1 MFDDKWDIIKILS
14 ERFFPR
20 PDFDDALKR
29 NLGHKVVI
37 QFYLKETNMFDEKEL
52 NTLDLSVKQDNLY
65 LEESF
70 SDLDMASI
78 RRLTPVKPN
87 GLKDKSRKQIFVGH
101 LNIMTPQGPIP
112 IQSPI
117 DARNLKEAMEMYPDA
132 MKIALKKMK
141 EEVEKLKEKQES
153 RIIVPG
159 N

>member
-1 MFDDKWDIIKILS
+1 
-14 ERFFPR
+14 
-20 PDFDDALKR
+20 
-29 NLGHKVVI
+29 
-37 QFYLKETNMFDEKEL
+37 MFDEKEL
-52 NTLDLSVKQDNLY
+52 DTVDLSVKQDNLY

-117 DARNLKEAMEMYPDA
+117 DARNLKEAMEMYPEA
-132 MKIALKKMK
+132 MKIALKKMRA
-141 EEVEKLKEKQES
+141 EVEKIKEKQES

-159 N
+159 S

>member
-1 MFDDKWDIIKILS
+1 
-14 ERFFPR
+14 
-20 PDFDDALKR
+20 
-29 NLGHKVVI
+29 
-37 QFYLKETNMFDEKEL
+37 MFDEKEL
-52 NTLDLSVKQDNLY
+52 NSLALSVNQDNLY

-117 DARNLKEAMEMYPDA
+117 DARNLKEAMEVYPDA
-132 MKIALKKMK
+132 MKTALKKMQK
-141 EEVEKLKEKQES
+141 EVEKLKEKQES

>member
-1 MFDDKWDIIKILS
+1 
-14 ERFFPR
+14 
-20 PDFDDALKR
+20 
-29 NLGHKVVI
+29 
-37 QFYLKETNMFDEKEL
+37 MFDEKKID
-52 NTLDLSVKQDNLY
+52 TLDLSVKQDNLY

-78 RRLTPVKPN
+78 RRLTPVRPN

-117 DARNLKEAMEMYPDA
+117 DARNLKEAMEMYPEA
-132 MKIALKKMK
+132 MKIALKKMQ
-141 EEVEKLKEKQES
+141 EEVEKIKDKQES

-159 N
+159 S

>member
-1 MFDDKWDIIKILS
+1 
-14 ERFFPR
+14 
-20 PDFDDALKR
+20 
-29 NLGHKVVI
+29 
-37 QFYLKETNMFDEKEL
+37 MFDEKEL
-52 NTLDLSVKQDNLY
+52 NALDLSVNKDNLY

-101 LNIMTPQGPIP
+101 LNLMTPQGPIP
-112 IQSPI
+112 IQTPI
-117 DARNLKEAMEMYPDA
+117 DARNLNEAMEMYPDA
-132 MKIALKKMK
+132 MKIALKRMK

-159 N
+159 S

>member
-1 MFDDKWDIIKILS
+1 
-14 ERFFPR
+14 
-20 PDFDDALKR
+20 
-29 NLGHKVVI
+29 
-37 QFYLKETNMFDEKEL
+37 MFDEKEL
-52 NTLDLSVKQDNLY
+52 NALDLSVKQDNLY

-101 LNIMTPQGPIP
+101 LNLMTPQGPIP
-112 IQSPI
+112 IQKPI
-117 DARNLKEAMEMYPDA
+117 DARNLKEALEMYPDA

-159 N
+159 S

>member
-1 MFDDKWDIIKILS
+1 LKNDRIL
-14 ERFFPR
+14 
-20 PDFDDALKR
+20 AGVLKR
-29 NLGHKVVI
+29 NLNNKVVI
-37 QFYLKETNMFDEKEL
+37 LFYLKEINMFDEKEL
-52 NTLDLSVKQDNLY
+52 NTLDLSVKQDSLY

-70 SDLDMASI
+70 SDLDMGSI

-112 IQSPI
+112 IQAPI
-117 DARNLKEAMEMYPDA
+117 DAGNLKEAMEMYPGV

-141 EEVEKLKEKQES
+141 EHVEKFNKEQES

-159 N
+159 S

>member
-1 MFDDKWDIIKILS
+1 VNAFFLGRIIDDD
-14 ERFFPR
+14 
-20 PDFDDALKR
+20 LKS
-29 NLGHKVVI
+29 NYSHKVVI
-37 QFYLKETNMFDEKEL
+37 RFYSKETHMFDEKEL
-52 NTLDLSVKQDNLY
+52 NALDLSVKQDNLY

-101 LNIMTPQGPIP
+101 LNLMTPQGPIP
-112 IQSPI
+112 IQSAI
-117 DARNLKEAMEMYPDA
+117 DARNLKEAMEMYPGA
-132 MKIALKKMK
+132 MKTALKKMQ

-159 N
+159 S

>member
-1 MFDDKWDIIKILS
+1 MITWDNIKIWS
-14 ERFFPR
+14 ERFFLR
-20 PDFDDALKR
+20 PDFDDAVKK
-29 NLGHKVVI
+29 NICHKVI
-37 QFYLKETNMFDEKEL
+37 IRFYLKETSMFDENEL

-112 IQSPI
+112 IQAAI
-117 DARNLKEAMEMYPDA
+117 DARNLKEAMEMYPGT

-159 N
+159 S

>member
-1 MFDDKWDIIKILS
+1 
-14 ERFFPR
+14 
-20 PDFDDALKR
+20 
-29 NLGHKVVI
+29 
-37 QFYLKETNMFDEKEL
+37 MFDEKEL
-52 NTLDLSVKQDNLY
+52 DTVDLSVKQDNLY

-78 RRLTPVKPN
+78 RRLTPVRPN

-117 DARNLKEAMEMYPDA
+117 DARNLKEAMEMYPEA
-132 MKIALKKMK
+132 MKIALKKMRA
-141 EEVEKLKEKQES
+141 EVEKIKEKQES

-159 N
+159 S

>member
-1 MFDDKWDIIKILS
+1 
-14 ERFFPR
+14 
-20 PDFDDALKR
+20 
-29 NLGHKVVI
+29 
-37 QFYLKETNMFDEKEL
+37 MFDEKEL
-52 NTLDLSVKQDNLY
+52 DTLDLSVKQDNLY

-117 DARNLKEAMEMYPDA
+117 DARNLKEAMEVYPDA
-132 MKIALKKMK
+132 MKTALKKMQK
-141 EEVEKLKEKQES
+141 EVEKLKEKQES

>member
-1 MFDDKWDIIKILS
+1 
-14 ERFFPR
+14 
-20 PDFDDALKR
+20 
-29 NLGHKVVI
+29 
-37 QFYLKETNMFDEKEL
+37 MFDEKEL
-52 NTLDLSVKQDNLY
+52 NTLDLSVKQDSLY

-70 SDLDMASI
+70 SDLDMGSI

-112 IQSPI
+112 IQAPI
-117 DARNLKEAMEMYPDA
+117 DAGNLKEAMEMYPGA

-141 EEVEKLKEKQES
+141 EQVEKLNKEQES

-159 N
+159 S

>member
-1 MFDDKWDIIKILS
+1 
-14 ERFFPR
+14 
-20 PDFDDALKR
+20 
-29 NLGHKVVI
+29 
-37 QFYLKETNMFDEKEL
+37 MFDEKEL
-52 NTLDLSVKQDNLY
+52 NTLNLSVKQDNLY

-117 DARNLKEAMEMYPDA
+117 DARNLKEAMEVYPDA
-132 MKIALKKMK
+132 MKTALKKMQK
-141 EEVEKLKEKQES
+141 EVEKLKEKQES

>member
-1 MFDDKWDIIKILS
+1 MITWNFNKILI
-14 ERFFPR
+14 ELFFTR
-20 PDFDDALKR
+20 LDIDGALKR
-29 NLGHKVVI
+29 NLCHKVLI
-37 QFYLKETNMFDEKEL
+37 RYYLKETNMFDEKEL

-87 GLKDKSRKQIFVGH
+87 GLKDKRRKQIFVGH

-112 IQSPI
+112 IQSAI
-117 DARNLKEAMEMYPDA
+117 DAKNLKEAMEMYPGA
-132 MKIALKKMK
+132 MKAALKKMQ

-159 N
+159 S